1 MTDRDPH
8 AHELEATGSRHPRGK
23 TGATPAAGAD
33 DAQLPSGMLGCWI
46 FLAVRIFSIT
56 AQFVGVAVLLRARV
70 VDHSP
75 HIVGGQVLVD
85 VPLSPHKRRKSG
97 HFLTD

>member
-56 AQFVGVAVLLRARV
+56 AQFVGVAVLFARASSIILRTSSADRC
-70 VDHSP
+70 SSMFRLAP
-75 HIVGGQVLVD
+75 T
-85 VPLSPHKRRKSG
+85 SG
-97 HFLTD
+97 AKADIS